1 MFSLYRFITKAASPL
16 IDFYLKRRKKKGRED
31 SERFRERYG
40 FAGLPRPQGKLAW
53 FHAASIGEATSVLP
67 LIVMILRNYPQM
79 HILVTT
85 GTVTSARLLAS
96 LLPERAFHQYV
107 PIDRPDAVRRF
118 VQHWQ
123 PEIAFWVES
132 ELWPNLIHES
142 SRHGCPMILLNARI
156 SDNSFR
162 MWKYFRPF
170 AGKLLRPFSLCL
182 AQSLRDAE
190 RLEKLGSK
198 NVKFLGNLKYDSA
211 ELAADPKEYAR
222 LTSAIG
228 SRDRWIAASTHPGE
242 EEIIKDVHMRLKR
255 QYPGLLTIIVPRH
268 PVRGPE
274 IAEQLKSPGIVI
286 ALRSRGE
293 PITMETSIYIADTIG
308 ELGIFYRLSSIVFMG
323 GSLVRHGGQNPLEP
337 ARLDAAVITGMY
349 HRNFADI
356 YQQMAADGAVTV
368 VDNAKE
374 LAVVLARL
382 LGHYD
387 ICEELAHKAREFTE
401 ERSGVAE
408 TYLQEIKQYLDKI

>member
-1 MFSLYRFITKAASPL
+1 MFPLYRFITKAASPL
-16 IDFYLKRRKKKGRED
+16 IDLYLKRRRKKGRED
-31 SERFRERYG
+31 SERFRERFG
-40 FAGLPRPQGKLAW
+40 FASLPRPQGKLAW
-53 FHAASIGEATSVLP
+53 FHAASIGEATSILP
-67 LIVMILRNYPQM
+67 LIGMMLKNYPQM

-85 GTVTSARLLAS
+85 GTVTSARLLAER
-96 LLPERAFHQYV
+96 LPGQAFHQYI

-118 VQHWQ
+118 LQHWH
-123 PEIAFWVES
+123 PEIALWVES

-142 SRHGCPMILLNARI
+142 AQHGCPMILLNARI

-162 MWKYFRPF
+162 IWKYFRAF
-170 AGKLLRPFSLCL
+170 AGKLLGTFSLCL
-182 AQSLRDAE
+182 AQSARDAE
-190 RLEKLGSK
+190 RLTKLGAR

-211 ELAADPKEYAR
+211 ELVADPKEYAQ

-242 EEIIKDVHMRLKR
+242 EELVKDVHMRLKR

-268 PVRGPE
+268 PARGAE
-274 IAEQLKSPGIVI
+274 IAEQLKSLGIGI
-286 ALRSRGE
+286 ALRSRSDS
-293 PITMETSIYIADTIG
+293 ITANTGIYIADTIG

-337 ARLDAAVITGMY
+337 ARLDAAVITGP
-349 HRNFADI
+349 HTSNFADI
-356 YQQMAADGAVTV
+356 YRQMAASGAITV
-368 VDNAKE
+368 VDNSKE

-382 LGHYD
+382 LGHYS

-408 TYLQEIKQYLDKI
+408 TYLQEIKGYLDR